1 MFGGKRMVSGSWW
14 LAPTLLASVLV
25 GTPLHAQ
32 DINWQEAVARLS
44 RERTHAETCASV
56 LKKYGDP
63 AAKDRGSV
71 DYGEAKA
78 EYDGIIAGLSVALA
92 RRSSQLAFRIC
103 RAGSNAALRNVKHFV
118 KAHCRLC
125 PKARGR
131 RALLK
136 EIVSG
141 AIGPLIQAVQ
151 AIYFRAKDDNLL
163 TRKTIQTQLEATS
176 WPAFASISPSR

>member
-1 MFGGKRMVSGSWW
+1 MSGGKRMVSGSWW

-32 DINWQEAVARLS
+32 DINWQEAVARLG

-63 AAKDRGSV
+63 AAKDHGSV

-92 RRSSQLAFRIC
+92 RKEQPASLSDLQSRLQRGFEKTEAFC
-103 RAGSNAALRNVKHFV
+103 Q
-118 KAHCRLC
+118 
-125 PKARGR
+125 
-131 RALLK
+131 RALSLMPQDK
-136 EIVSG
+136 DKGERGPIEEIVSG
-141 AIGPLIQAVQ
+141 AIGPLIKA
-151 AIYFRAKDDNLL
+151 
-163 TRKTIQTQLEATS
+163 
-176 WPAFASISPSR
+176 

>member
-1 MFGGKRMVSGSWW
+1 MISGWWW
-14 LAPTLLASVLV
+14 LAPTLFGVV
-25 GTPLHAQ
+25 VIGTPLHAQ
-32 DINWQEAVARLS
+32 DINWQEAVARLA

-78 EYDGIIAGLSVALA
+78 EYDGIIAGLSIALA
-92 RRSSQLAFRIC
+92 QKQQPASLSDLQSRLQRGFDKTEAFC
-103 RAGSNAALRNVKHFV
+103 QSALSLMPQDKD
-118 KAHCRLC
+118 KGE
-125 PKARGR
+125 RGPIE
-131 RALLK
+131 

-151 AIYFRAKDDNLL
+151 AIYFRTKDEDLL

-176 WPAFASISPSR
+176 WPAFASISPSS

>member
-1 MFGGKRMVSGSWW
+1 MHLDRLW
-14 LAPTLLASVLV
+14 LTFLVLVVV

-32 DINWQEAVARLS
+32 DINWQEAVARLA

-63 AAKDRGSV
+63 TAIERGSV
-71 DYGEAKA
+71 NYGEAKA

-92 RRSSQLAFRIC
+92 RKQQPASLSDMQGRLQRGFEKREAFC
-103 RAGSNAALRNVKHFV
+103 QNALSFLPQSKGE
-118 KAHCRLC
+118 KG
-125 PKARGR
+125 PIE
-131 RALLK
+131 

-141 AIGPLIQAVQ
+141 AIGPLFKAVE
-151 AIYFRAKDDNLL
+151 AIYFRAKDDDLL

-176 WPAFASISPSR
+176 WPAFASVSQSL